1 MGTFN
6 KVVTAQYF
14 LWYFSSLPLI
24 LPSFNFSKKDIFLG
38 GLLWGFAQGSWLLP
52 AYLLEFKGNNT
63 FLLCKCWNSSKNHQ
77 ETQRGFVSDRG
88 TMQCTEIRLIC
99 LVFNTCNMFCDIT

>member
-14 LWYFSSLPLI
+14 LWYLSLLPLI
-24 LPSFNFSKKDIFLG
+24 LPSLLISAKQLIFG
-38 GLLWGFAQGSWLLP
+38 ALLWGFAQASWLLP

-63 FLLCKCWNSSKNHQ
+63 FFFIWLESLAFFCANVGILAKIVRKHREVTSLI
-77 ETQRGFVSDRG
+77 EE
-88 TMQCTEIRLIC
+88 QCNLHK
-99 LVFNTCNMFCDIT
+99 LD